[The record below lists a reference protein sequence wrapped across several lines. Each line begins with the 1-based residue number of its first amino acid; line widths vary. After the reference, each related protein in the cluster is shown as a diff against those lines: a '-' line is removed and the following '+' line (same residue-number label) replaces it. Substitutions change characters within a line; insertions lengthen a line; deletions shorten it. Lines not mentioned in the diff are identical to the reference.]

1 MRQIAAVRSQ
11 NGGMKQD
18 VMLEET
24 IKPSQ
29 ALTLNILLVDDD
41 RDLLMEQADL
51 LDALGYQC
59 RTAAS
64 AEEARRIF
72 SEARDIN
79 LVISD
84 WSLPSG
90 NGLELIKSLG
100 EMNRNGRNFVAI
112 LLTGYPSIE
121 LAVQAMQDGFVDF
134 LSKPVTREMYE
145 AALSRASERLAVQAA
160 AASESKVVESVANI
174 QESLQVLMNKL
185 GVQDKE
191 TTSDEDVN
199 AAIRNPNSV
208 HPSVLKS
215 IIKARRNRQKYFE
228 GDLFSDPSWDILLE
242 LTAAHIENRRE
253 SVTSVAIAAS
263 VPASTAIR
271 KIRELSDRGLLKR
284 WTDPTDARRI
294 FVALTDDAAKRMLAM
309 LASAENTPI
318 I

>member
-1 MRQIAAVRSQ
+1 
-11 NGGMKQD
+11 
-18 VMLEET
+18 MLEET

-29 ALTLNILLVDDD
+29 ALALNILLVDDD
-41 RDLLMEQADL
+41 KDLLVEQADL
-51 LDALGYQC
+51 LDALGYNC

-64 AEEARRIF
+64 AAEAKQLF
-72 SEARDIN
+72 ADNRDIN

-134 LSKPVTREMYE
+134 LSKPVNREMYE
-145 AALSRASERLAVQAA
+145 AALSRAGERLAAQAA
-160 AASESKVVESVANI
+160 AASDTKVVESVANI

-191 TTSDEDVN
+191 TAAEEDVA
-199 AAIRNPNSV
+199 AAIKNPNSV
-208 HPSVLKS
+208 HPSVLKA

-242 LTAAHIENRRE
+242 LTAAHIENRQE

-271 KIRELSDRGLLKR
+271 KIRELADRGLLKR

>member
-1 MRQIAAVRSQ
+1 
-11 NGGMKQD
+11 
-18 VMLEET
+18 MLEET

-29 ALTLNILLVDDD
+29 ALALNILLVDDD
-41 RDLLMEQADL
+41 QDLLAEQADL
-51 LDALGYQC
+51 LDALGYNC

-64 AEEARRIF
+64 AEEARQAF
-72 SEARDIN
+72 ADNRDIN

-134 LSKPVTREMYE
+134 LSKPVNREMYE
-145 AALSRASERLAVQAA
+145 AALKRASERLAAQAA
-160 AASESKVVESVANI
+160 AASDTKVVESVANI
-174 QESLQVLMNKL
+174 QESLQALMTKL
-185 GVQDKE
+185 GVQEKE
-191 TTSDEDVN
+191 AAAEDDVA
-199 AAIRNPNSV
+199 AAIKNPNSV
-208 HPSVLKS
+208 HPSVLKA

-242 LTAAHIENRRE
+242 LTAAHIENRQE

-271 KIRELSDRGLLKR
+271 KIRELADRGLLKR

>member
-1 MRQIAAVRSQ
+1 MA
-11 NGGMKQD
+11 
-18 VMLEET
+18 
-24 IKPSQ
+24 
-29 ALTLNILLVDDD
+29 LNILLVDDD
-41 RDLLMEQADL
+41 KDLLVEQADL
-51 LDALGYQC
+51 LDALGYTC
-59 RTAAS
+59 RTAVS
-64 AEEARRIF
+64 AEEAKQVF
-72 SEARDIN
+72 SENRDIN

-134 LSKPVTREMYE
+134 LSKPVSREMYE
-145 AALSRASERLAVQAA
+145 AALERASERLAAQVQAN
-160 AASESKVVESVANI
+160 SESKVVESVANI
-174 QESLQVLMNKL
+174 QESLQALMTKL
-185 GVQDKE
+185 GVQEKDAA
-191 TTSDEDVN
+191 TSDEDV
-199 AAIRNPNSV
+199 AASIKNPNSI

-242 LTAAHIENRRE
+242 LTAAHIENRQE

>member
-1 MRQIAAVRSQ
+1 
-11 NGGMKQD
+11 
-18 VMLEET
+18 MLEET
-24 IKPSQ
+24 IKASH
-29 ALTLNILLVDDD
+29 AVALNILLVDDD
-41 RDLLMEQADL
+41 KDLLVEQADL
-51 LDALGYQC
+51 LDALGYTC
-59 RTAAS
+59 RTAVS
-64 AEEARRIF
+64 AEEAKQVF
-72 SEARDIN
+72 SENRDIN

-145 AALSRASERLAVQAA
+145 AALFRASERLASQAQA
-160 AASESKVVESVANI
+160 TSDTKVVESVANI
-174 QESLQVLMNKL
+174 QESLQALIGKL
-185 GVQDKE
+185 GLQDKDQ
-191 TTSDEDVN
+191 TTSDEDV
-199 AAIRNPNSV
+199 AASIRNPNSV

-242 LTAAHIENRRE
+242 LTAAHVENRQE

-294 FVALTDDAAKRMLAM
+294 FVALTEDASKRMLAM

>member
-1 MRQIAAVRSQ
+1 
-11 NGGMKQD
+11 
-18 VMLEET
+18 MLKET

-29 ALTLNILLVDDD
+29 AMALNILLVDDD
-41 RDLLMEQADL
+41 TDLLVEQADL
-51 LDALGYQC
+51 LDALGYNC
-59 RTAAS
+59 RTATS
-64 AEEARRIF
+64 AADAKAAFAEHL
-72 SEARDIN
+72 DIN

-90 NGLELIKSLG
+90 NGLDLIKSLG

-145 AALSRASERLAVQAA
+145 AALFRASERLASQAQA
-160 AASESKVVESVANI
+160 TSDTKVVESVANI
-174 QESLQVLMNKL
+174 QESLQALIGKL
-185 GVQDKE
+185 GLQDKDQ
-191 TTSDEDVN
+191 TTSDEDV
-199 AAIRNPNSV
+199 AASIRNPNSV

-242 LTAAHIENRRE
+242 LTAAYVENRQE

-294 FVALTDDAAKRMLAM
+294 FVALTEDASKRMLAM

>member
-1 MRQIAAVRSQ
+1 
-11 NGGMKQD
+11 
-18 VMLEET
+18 MLKET

-29 ALTLNILLVDDD
+29 EMALSILLVDDD
-41 RDLLMEQADL
+41 KDLLVEQADL
-51 LDALGYQC
+51 LDALGYSC
-59 RTAAS
+59 RTATTT
-64 AEEARRIF
+64 EEAKAVF
-72 SEARDIN
+72 NGHHDIN

-90 NGLELIKSLG
+90 NGLDLIKSLG
-100 EMNRNGRNFVAI
+100 EMNRNGRNFIGI

-134 LSKPVTREMYE
+134 LSKPVSREMYE
-145 AALSRASERLAVQAA
+145 AALSRASERLAGQAQA
-160 AASESKVVESVANI
+160 NSDTKVVESVASI
-174 QESLQVLMNKL
+174 QESLNALMGKL
-185 GVQDKE
+185 GLQDKE
-191 TTSDEDVN
+191 TTKSDEDV
-199 AAIRNPNSV
+199 AASIRNPNSV
-208 HPSVLKS
+208 HPAVLKS

-242 LTAAHIENRRE
+242 LTAAHVENRQE

-294 FVALTDDAAKRMLAM
+294 FVALTEDASKRMLAM
-309 LASAENTPI
+309 LASAENAPI

>member
-1 MRQIAAVRSQ
+1 
-11 NGGMKQD
+11 
-18 VMLEET
+18 MLEET
-24 IKPSQ
+24 IKASH
-29 ALTLNILLVDDD
+29 ALALNILLVDDD
-41 RDLLMEQADL
+41 RDLLVEQADL
-51 LDALGYQC
+51 LDALGYRC

-64 AEEARRIF
+64 ADEARQVF
-72 SEARDIN
+72 AENRDIN

-145 AALSRASERLAVQAA
+145 AALRRAVERLAAQDQAR
-160 AASESKVVESVANI
+160 SESKVVESVANI
-174 QESLQVLMNKL
+174 QESLQALMNKL
-185 GVQDKE
+185 GVQEKD
-191 TTSDEDVN
+191 TTASDEDV
-199 AAIRNPNSV
+199 AASIKNPNAV

-242 LTAAHIENRRE
+242 LTAAHIENRQE

>member
-1 MRQIAAVRSQ
+1 
-11 NGGMKQD
+11 
-18 VMLEET
+18 MLEET
-24 IKPSQ
+24 IKASH
-29 ALTLNILLVDDD
+29 AVALNILLVDDD
-41 RDLLMEQADL
+41 KDLLVEQADL
-51 LDALGYQC
+51 LDALGYTC
-59 RTAAS
+59 RTAVS
-64 AEEARRIF
+64 AEEAKQVF
-72 SEARDIN
+72 SENRDIN

-134 LSKPVTREMYE
+134 LSKPVSREMYE
-145 AALSRASERLAVQAA
+145 AALERASERLAAQVQAN
-160 AASESKVVESVANI
+160 SESKVVESVANI
-174 QESLQVLMNKL
+174 QESLQALMTKL
-185 GVQDKE
+185 GVQEKDAA
-191 TTSDEDVN
+191 TSDEDV
-199 AAIRNPNSV
+199 AASIKNPNSI

-242 LTAAHIENRRE
+242 LTAAHIENRQE
-253 SVTSVAIAAS
+253 SVTSVAIATS

>member
-1 MRQIAAVRSQ
+1 
-11 NGGMKQD
+11 
-18 VMLEET
+18 MLEET
-24 IKPSQ
+24 IKASH
-29 ALTLNILLVDDD
+29 AVALNILLVDDD
-41 RDLLMEQADL
+41 KDLLVEQADL
-51 LDALGYQC
+51 LDALGYTC
-59 RTAAS
+59 RTAVS
-64 AEEARRIF
+64 AEEAKQVF
-72 SEARDIN
+72 SENRDIN

-134 LSKPVTREMYE
+134 LSKPVSREMYE
-145 AALSRASERLAVQAA
+145 AALERASERLSAQVQAN
-160 AASESKVVESVANI
+160 SESKVVESVANI
-174 QESLQVLMNKL
+174 QESLQALMTKL
-185 GVQDKE
+185 GVQEKDAA
-191 TTSDEDVN
+191 TSDEDV
-199 AAIRNPNSV
+199 AASIKNPNSI

-242 LTAAHIENRRE
+242 LTAAHIENRQE

>member
-1 MRQIAAVRSQ
+1 
-11 NGGMKQD
+11 
-18 VMLEET
+18 MLEET

-29 ALTLNILLVDDD
+29 ALALNILLVDDD
-41 RDLLMEQADL
+41 KDLLVEQADL
-51 LDALGYQC
+51 LDALGYNC

-64 AEEARRIF
+64 AEEARQVF
-72 SEARDIN
+72 LDNRDIN

-134 LSKPVTREMYE
+134 LSKPVSRETYE
-145 AALSRASERLAVQAA
+145 AALQRASERLAAQAA
-160 AASESKVVESVANI
+160 AASDTKVVESVANI
-174 QESLQVLMNKL
+174 QESLQALMTKL
-185 GVQDKE
+185 GVQEKE
-191 TTSDEDVN
+191 SAVEDDVA
-199 AAIRNPNSV
+199 AAIKNPNAV
-208 HPSVLKS
+208 HPSVLKA

-242 LTAAHIENRRE
+242 LTAAHIENRQE

-271 KIRELSDRGLLKR
+271 KIRELADRGLLKR

>member
-1 MRQIAAVRSQ
+1 
-11 NGGMKQD
+11 
-18 VMLEET
+18 MLEET

-41 RDLLMEQADL
+41 KDLLSEQADL

-59 RTAAS
+59 RTATS
-64 AEEARRIF
+64 AEEAKQVF

-134 LSKPVTREMYE
+134 LSKPVTRDMYE
-145 AALSRASERLAVQAA
+145 AALKRARERLAAQAA
-160 AASESKVVESVANI
+160 ASSESKVVESVANI
-174 QESLQVLMNKL
+174 QESLQALMNKL
-185 GVQDKE
+185 GVQEKE
-191 TTSDEDVN
+191 TTTSDEDVS
-199 AAIRNPNSV
+199 AAIKNPNAV

-242 LTAAHIENRRE
+242 LTAAHIENRQE

>member
-1 MRQIAAVRSQ
+1 MA
-11 NGGMKQD
+11 
-18 VMLEET
+18 
-24 IKPSQ
+24 
-29 ALTLNILLVDDD
+29 LNILLVDDD
-41 RDLLMEQADL
+41 KDLLVEQADL
-51 LDALGYQC
+51 LDALGYTC
-59 RTAAS
+59 RTAVS
-64 AEEARRIF
+64 AEEAKQVF
-72 SEARDIN
+72 SENRDIN

-134 LSKPVTREMYE
+134 LSKPVSREMYE
-145 AALSRASERLAVQAA
+145 AALERASERLAAQVQAN
-160 AASESKVVESVANI
+160 SEAKVVESVANI
-174 QESLQVLMNKL
+174 QESLQALMTKL
-185 GVQDKE
+185 GVQEKDAA
-191 TTSDEDVN
+191 TSDEDV
-199 AAIRNPNSV
+199 AASIKNPNSI

-242 LTAAHIENRRE
+242 LTAAHIENRQE

>member
-1 MRQIAAVRSQ
+1 
-11 NGGMKQD
+11 
-18 VMLEET
+18 MLEET
-24 IKPSQ
+24 IKASH
-29 ALTLNILLVDDD
+29 AMALNILLVDDD
-41 RDLLMEQADL
+41 KDLLVEQADL
-51 LDALGYQC
+51 LDALGYTC
-59 RTAAS
+59 RTAVS
-64 AEEARRIF
+64 AEEAKQVF
-72 SEARDIN
+72 SENRDIN

-134 LSKPVTREMYE
+134 LSKPVSREMYE
-145 AALSRASERLAVQAA
+145 AALERASERLAAQVQAN
-160 AASESKVVESVANI
+160 SESKVVESVANI
-174 QESLQVLMNKL
+174 QESLQALMTKL
-185 GVQDKE
+185 GVQEKDAA
-191 TTSDEDVN
+191 TSDEDV
-199 AAIRNPNSV
+199 AASIKNPNSI

-242 LTAAHIENRRE
+242 LTAAHIENRQE

>member
-1 MRQIAAVRSQ
+1 
-11 NGGMKQD
+11 
-18 VMLEET
+18 MLEET
-24 IKPSQ
+24 IKASH
-29 ALTLNILLVDDD
+29 AVALNILLVDDD
-41 RDLLMEQADL
+41 KDLLVEQADV
-51 LDALGYQC
+51 LDALGYTC
-59 RTAAS
+59 RTAVS
-64 AEEARRIF
+64 AAEAKQVF
-72 SEARDIN
+72 SENRDIN

-134 LSKPVTREMYE
+134 LSKPVSREMYE
-145 AALSRASERLAVQAA
+145 AALERASERLAAQVQAN
-160 AASESKVVESVANI
+160 SESKVVESVANI
-174 QESLQVLMNKL
+174 QESLQALMTKL
-185 GVQDKE
+185 GVQEKDAA
-191 TTSDEDVN
+191 TSDEDV
-199 AAIRNPNSV
+199 AASIKNPNSI

-242 LTAAHIENRRE
+242 LTAAHIENRQE

>member
-1 MRQIAAVRSQ
+1 
-11 NGGMKQD
+11 
-18 VMLEET
+18 MLEET
-24 IKPSQ
+24 IKASH
-29 ALTLNILLVDDD
+29 AVALNILLVDDD
-41 RDLLMEQADL
+41 KDLLVEQADL
-51 LDALGYQC
+51 LDALGYTC
-59 RTAAS
+59 RTAVS
-64 AEEARRIF
+64 AEEAKQVF
-72 SEARDIN
+72 SENRDIN

-134 LSKPVTREMYE
+134 LSKPVSREMYE
-145 AALSRASERLAVQAA
+145 AALERASERLAAQVQAN
-160 AASESKVVESVANI
+160 SESKVVESVANI
-174 QESLQVLMNKL
+174 QESLQALMTKL
-185 GVQDKE
+185 GVQEKDAA
-191 TTSDEDVN
+191 TSDEDV
-199 AAIRNPNSV
+199 AASIKNPNSI

-242 LTAAHIENRRE
+242 LTAAHIENRQE

-309 LASAENTPI
+309 LTSAENTPI

>member
-1 MRQIAAVRSQ
+1 
-11 NGGMKQD
+11 
-18 VMLEET
+18 MLEET

-29 ALTLNILLVDDD
+29 ALALNILLVDDD
-41 RDLLMEQADL
+41 QDLLAEQADL
-51 LDALGYQC
+51 LDALGYDC
-59 RTAAS
+59 RTASS
-64 AEEARRIF
+64 AEEARQVFAENRN
-72 SEARDIN
+72 IN

-134 LSKPVTREMYE
+134 LSKPVTRDMYE
-145 AALSRASERLAVQAA
+145 AALQRASDRLAIQSAA
-160 AASESKVVESVANI
+160 TSESKVVESVANI
-174 QESLQVLMNKL
+174 QESLQALMSKL
-185 GVQDKE
+185 GVQEKE
-191 TTSDEDVN
+191 TAAEDDVA
-199 AAIRNPNSV
+199 AAIKNPNSV
-208 HPSVLKS
+208 HPSVLKA

-242 LTAAHIENRRE
+242 LTAAHIENRQE

-271 KIRELSDRGLLKR
+271 KIRELADRGLLKR

>member
-1 MRQIAAVRSQ
+1 
-11 NGGMKQD
+11 
-18 VMLEET
+18 MLKET
-24 IKPSQ
+24 IKPAQ
-29 ALTLNILLVDDD
+29 AMALNILLVDDD
-41 RDLLMEQADL
+41 KDLLVEQADL
-51 LDALGYQC
+51 LDALGYSC
-59 RTAAS
+59 RTATS
-64 AEEARRIF
+64 AEDAKIAF
-72 SEARDIN
+72 SEHHDIN

-90 NGLELIKSLG
+90 NGLDLIKSLG

-145 AALSRASERLAVQAA
+145 AALDRASERLTAQMQ
-160 AASESKVVESVANI
+160 SNSDTKVVESVANI
-174 QESLQVLMNKL
+174 QESLNALIGKL
-185 GVQDKE
+185 GLQDKNKDT
-191 TTSDEDVN
+191 TTSDEDV
-199 AAIRNPNSV
+199 AASIRNPNSV

-242 LTAAHIENRRE
+242 LAAAHVENRQE

-294 FVALTDDAAKRMLAM
+294 FVALTEDATKRMLAM

>member
-1 MRQIAAVRSQ
+1 
-11 NGGMKQD
+11 
-18 VMLEET
+18 MLEET
-24 IKPSQ
+24 IRASH
-29 ALTLNILLVDDD
+29 AVALNILLVDDD
-41 RDLLMEQADL
+41 KDLLVEQADL
-51 LDALGYQC
+51 LDALGYTC
-59 RTAAS
+59 RTAVS
-64 AEEARRIF
+64 AEEAKQVF
-72 SEARDIN
+72 SENRDIN

-134 LSKPVTREMYE
+134 LSKPVSREMYE
-145 AALSRASERLAVQAA
+145 AALERASERLAAQVQAN
-160 AASESKVVESVANI
+160 SESKVVESVANI
-174 QESLQVLMNKL
+174 QESLQALMTKL
-185 GVQDKE
+185 GVQEKDAA
-191 TTSDEDVN
+191 TSDEDV
-199 AAIRNPNSV
+199 AASIKNPNSI

-242 LTAAHIENRRE
+242 LTAAHIENRQE

-309 LASAENTPI
+309 LTSAENTPI

>member
-1 MRQIAAVRSQ
+1 
-11 NGGMKQD
+11 
-18 VMLEET
+18 MLEET

-29 ALTLNILLVDDD
+29 ALALNILLVDDD
-41 RDLLMEQADL
+41 KDLLSEQADL
-51 LDALGYQC
+51 LDALGYSC

-64 AEEARRIF
+64 AEEAKVAF
-72 SEARDIN
+72 AEHRDIN

-90 NGLELIKSLG
+90 NGLDLIKSLG

-145 AALSRASERLAVQAA
+145 AALHRAVERLADQAQA
-160 AASESKVVESVANI
+160 HSETKVVESVANI
-174 QESLQVLMNKL
+174 QESLHALINKL
-185 GVQDKE
+185 GLQDKD
-191 TTSDEDVN
+191 TGTSDEDI
-199 AAIRNPNSV
+199 AASIRNPHSV

-242 LTAAHIENRRE
+242 LTAAHVENRQE

-294 FVALTDDAAKRMLAM
+294 FVALTEDAAKRMLAM

>member
-1 MRQIAAVRSQ
+1 
-11 NGGMKQD
+11 
-18 VMLEET
+18 MLEET
-24 IKPSQ
+24 IKASH
-29 ALTLNILLVDDD
+29 AVALNILLVDDD
-41 RDLLMEQADL
+41 KDLLVEQADL
-51 LDALGYQC
+51 LDALGYTC
-59 RTAAS
+59 RTAVS
-64 AEEARRIF
+64 AEEAKQVF
-72 SEARDIN
+72 SENRDIN

-134 LSKPVTREMYE
+134 LSKPVSREMYE
-145 AALSRASERLAVQAA
+145 AALERASERLAAQVQAN
-160 AASESKVVESVANI
+160 SESKVVESVANI
-174 QESLQVLMNKL
+174 QESLQALMTKL
-185 GVQDKE
+185 GVQEKDAA
-191 TTSDEDVN
+191 TSDEDV
-199 AAIRNPNSV
+199 AASIKNPNSI

-242 LTAAHIENRRE
+242 LTAAHIENRQE

>member
-1 MRQIAAVRSQ
+1 MA
-11 NGGMKQD
+11 
-18 VMLEET
+18 
-24 IKPSQ
+24 
-29 ALTLNILLVDDD
+29 LNILLVDDD
-41 RDLLMEQADL
+41 TDLLVEQADL
-51 LDALGYQC
+51 LDALGYNC
-59 RTAAS
+59 RTATS
-64 AEEARRIF
+64 AAEAKAAF
-72 SEARDIN
+72 AEHLDIN

-90 NGLELIKSLG
+90 NGLDLIKSLG

-145 AALSRASERLAVQAA
+145 AALFRASERLASQAQA
-160 AASESKVVESVANI
+160 TSDTKVVESVANI
-174 QESLQVLMNKL
+174 QESLQALIGKL
-185 GVQDKE
+185 GLQDKDQ
-191 TTSDEDVN
+191 TTSDEDV
-199 AAIRNPNSV
+199 AASIRNPNSV

-242 LTAAHIENRRE
+242 LTAAYVENRQE

-294 FVALTDDAAKRMLAM
+294 FVALTEDASKRMLAM

>member
-1 MRQIAAVRSQ
+1 
-11 NGGMKQD
+11 
-18 VMLEET
+18 MLEET
-24 IKPSQ
+24 IKASH
-29 ALTLNILLVDDD
+29 AVALNILLVDDD
-41 RDLLMEQADL
+41 KDLLVEQADL
-51 LDALGYQC
+51 LDALGYTC
-59 RTAAS
+59 RTAVS
-64 AEEARRIF
+64 AAEAKQVF
-72 SEARDIN
+72 SENRDIN

-134 LSKPVTREMYE
+134 LSKPVSREMYE
-145 AALSRASERLAVQAA
+145 AALERASERLAAQVQAN
-160 AASESKVVESVANI
+160 SESKVVESVANI
-174 QESLQVLMNKL
+174 QESLQALMTKL
-185 GVQDKE
+185 GVQEKDAA
-191 TTSDEDVN
+191 TSDEDV
-199 AAIRNPNSV
+199 AASIKNPNSI

-242 LTAAHIENRRE
+242 LTAAHIENRQE

>member
-1 MRQIAAVRSQ
+1 
-11 NGGMKQD
+11 
-18 VMLEET
+18 MLEET
-24 IKPSQ
+24 IKTSH
-29 ALTLNILLVDDD
+29 ALALNILLVDDD
-41 RDLLMEQADL
+41 KDLLVEQADL
-51 LDALGYQC
+51 LDALGYRC

-64 AEEARRIF
+64 ADEARQVFAENRN
-72 SEARDIN
+72 IN

-134 LSKPVTREMYE
+134 LSKPVARDMYE
-145 AALSRASERLAVQAA
+145 AALERARERLAAQEQAR
-160 AASESKVVESVANI
+160 SESKVVESVANI
-174 QESLQVLMNKL
+174 QESLQALMNKL

-191 TTSDEDVN
+191 SGASDEDV
-199 AAIRNPNSV
+199 AASIKNPNAV

-242 LTAAHIENRRE
+242 LTAAHIENRQE

>member
-1 MRQIAAVRSQ
+1 
-11 NGGMKQD
+11 
-18 VMLEET
+18 MLEET
-24 IKPSQ
+24 IKASH
-29 ALTLNILLVDDD
+29 AVALNILLVDDD
-41 RDLLMEQADL
+41 KDLLVEQADL
-51 LDALGYQC
+51 LDALGYTC
-59 RTAAS
+59 RTAVS
-64 AEEARRIF
+64 AEEAKQVF
-72 SEARDIN
+72 SENRDIN

-134 LSKPVTREMYE
+134 LSKPVSREMYE
-145 AALSRASERLAVQAA
+145 AALERASERLAAQVQAN
-160 AASESKVVESVANI
+160 SEAKVVESVANI
-174 QESLQVLMNKL
+174 QESLQALMTKL
-185 GVQDKE
+185 GVQEKDAA
-191 TTSDEDVN
+191 TSDEDV
-199 AAIRNPNSV
+199 AASIKNPNSI

-242 LTAAHIENRRE
+242 LTAAHIENRQE

>member
-1 MRQIAAVRSQ
+1 
-11 NGGMKQD
+11 
-18 VMLEET
+18 MLKET

-29 ALTLNILLVDDD
+29 AMALNILLVDDD
-41 RDLLMEQADL
+41 TDLLVEQADL
-51 LDALGYQC
+51 LDALGYNC
-59 RTAAS
+59 RTATS
-64 AEEARRIF
+64 AAEAKAAF
-72 SEARDIN
+72 AEHLDIN

-90 NGLELIKSLG
+90 NGLDLIKSLG

-145 AALSRASERLAVQAA
+145 AALFRASERLASQAQA
-160 AASESKVVESVANI
+160 TSDTKVVESVANI
-174 QESLQVLMNKL
+174 QESLQALIGKL
-185 GVQDKE
+185 GLQDKDQ
-191 TTSDEDVN
+191 TTSDEDV
-199 AAIRNPNSV
+199 AASIRNPNSV

-242 LTAAHIENRRE
+242 LTAAHVENRQE

-294 FVALTDDAAKRMLAM
+294 FVALTEDASKRMLAM

>member
-1 MRQIAAVRSQ
+1 
-11 NGGMKQD
+11 
-18 VMLEET
+18 MLEET

-29 ALTLNILLVDDD
+29 ALALNILLVDDD
-41 RDLLMEQADL
+41 RDLLAEQADL
-51 LDALGYQC
+51 LDALGYDC
-59 RTAAS
+59 RTASS
-64 AEEARRIF
+64 AEEARQVFAENRN
-72 SEARDIN
+72 IN

-134 LSKPVTREMYE
+134 LSKPVTRDMYE
-145 AALSRASERLAVQAA
+145 AALQRASDRLAAQSAA
-160 AASESKVVESVANI
+160 TSESKVVESVANI
-174 QESLQVLMNKL
+174 QESLQALMSKL
-185 GVQDKE
+185 GVQEKE
-191 TTSDEDVN
+191 TAAEDDVA
-199 AAIRNPNSV
+199 AAIKNPNSV
-208 HPSVLKS
+208 HPSVLKA

-242 LTAAHIENRRE
+242 LTAAHIENRQE

-271 KIRELSDRGLLKR
+271 KIRELADRGLLKR

>member
-1 MRQIAAVRSQ
+1 
-11 NGGMKQD
+11 
-18 VMLEET
+18 MLEET

-29 ALTLNILLVDDD
+29 ALALNILLVDDD
-41 RDLLMEQADL
+41 KDLLVEQADL
-51 LDALGYQC
+51 LDALGYIC
-59 RTAAS
+59 RTASS
-64 AEEARRIF
+64 AEEARQVF
-72 SEARDIN
+72 ADNRDIN

-134 LSKPVTREMYE
+134 LSKPVNREMYE
-145 AALSRASERLAVQAA
+145 AALKRASERLATQAA
-160 AASESKVVESVANI
+160 AASDVKVVESVANI
-174 QESLQVLMNKL
+174 QESLQALMTKL
-185 GVQDKE
+185 GVQEKE
-191 TTSDEDVN
+191 TAAEVDVA
-199 AAIRNPNSV
+199 AAIKNPNSV
-208 HPSVLKS
+208 PPSVLKA

-242 LTAAHIENRRE
+242 LTAAHIENRQE

-271 KIRELSDRGLLKR
+271 KIRELADRGLLKR

-309 LASAENTPI
+309 LASAENTRI